1 MITKHPGIE
10 KIVFRVDFHLTN
22 SEETFTTQ
30 ITLEEM
36 NKLVVSGD
44 LPQAI
49 KECAQENIE
58 ESVEEELGEPEER

>member
-10 KIVFRVDFHLTN
+10 SIVFRVDFHLTD

-36 NKLVVSGD
+36 NKLVVSGI
-44 LPQAI
+44 LPRVI
-49 KECAQENIE
+49 KECVNTAE
-58 ESVEEELGEPEER
+58 EEELSEQEGDV

>member
-1 MITKHPGIE
+1 MMITKHPGIE

-22 SEETFTTQ
+22 SEEAFTTQ

-36 NKLVVSGD
+36 NKLVVSGV

-49 KECAQENIE
+49 KECAQEAME
-58 ESVEEELGEPEER
+58 ESVEEEPEREEG